1 MNPDGAIVLLGMHR
15 SGTSCL
21 AGMLAALGAQPPG
34 ATVRNWDNARGH
46 FEALDLVRLNEAV
59 LAHSGGHWLKPP
71 QAVRWDPAHATARD
85 ALLAEPDSLLK
96 DPRSLLVLPFW
107 RERGP
112 RLIGIVRHPL
122 AVARSLLAWRQMPL
136 AEGLRLW
143 TAHNRPLL
151 AAHRELG
158 FPLLDFDAEP
168 EAFLAATASAAA
180 AIGLEPDP
188 AALRR
193 AYAAELAHH
202 AGGDCDDAE
211 ALALHA
217 ELAVRC
223 IGSGARRAERGAFP
237 WELLTD
243 PRASPARMRE
253 ALAAA
258 PDPAAIA
265 VPLAAALLKRGRA
278 GEVLALL
285 AGAPRLDPALA
296 DLLAGK
302 ALLALGDAPG
312 AVGRLSRA
320 CSVADAAFEARLLLP
335 QALRRAG
342 LKRDARDALAALV
355 GQALYPHGPL
365 STLAEW
371 AHEDGDD
378 REARGLL
385 VQAITAA
392 PVRRRGRLRTRHAEL
407 LLAAGEPAAAEAELR
422 SSLAEDPSWTRAGD
436 LLARLPHDAQ
446 RP

>member
-1 MNPDGAIVLLGMHR
+1 MNGAILLLGMHR

-21 AGMLAALGAQPPG
+21 AGMLAALGAMPPG

-59 LAHSGGHWLKPP
+59 LSHSDGHWLKAPA
-71 QAVRWDPAHATARD
+71 AVRWEPEHAAARD
-85 ALLAEPDSLLK
+85 ALLAQPDSLLK
-96 DPRSLLVLPFW
+96 DPRSLLTLPFW
-107 RERGP
+107 RERAP
-112 RLIGIVRHPL
+112 RMIGIIRHPL

-151 AAHRELG
+151 AAHEELG

-168 EAFLAATASAAA
+168 EAFLTATARAAA
-180 AIGLEPDP
+180 ALGLEPDP
-188 AALRR
+188 AALRG

-217 ELAVRC
+217 AMAARC
-223 IGSGARRAERGAFP
+223 IGSGAARAGRGDFP

-243 PRASPARMRE
+243 PQPARIRD
-253 ALAAA
+253 ALAKA
-258 PDPAAIA
+258 PDTAAVV
-265 VPLAAALLKRGRA
+265 VPVVASLLKRGRA
-278 GEVLALL
+278 AEALALL
-285 AGAPRLDPALA
+285 GNVPRLDPALA

-302 ALLALGDAPG
+302 ALLALGDAAG
-312 AVGRLSRA
+312 AVERLARA
-320 CSVADAAFEARLLLP
+320 GAAPDAAFEARLLLP

-342 LKRDARDALAALV
+342 RGREAREALAALV
-355 GQALYPHGPL
+355 DQALYPHGPL

-378 REARGLL
+378 GAARTLFA
-385 VQAITAA
+385 QAIGAA
-392 PVRRRGRLRTRHAEL
+392 PIRRRGRLRTRLAEL
-407 LLAAGEPAAAEAELR
+407 LLATGEPAGAEAELR
-422 SSLAEDPSWTRAGD
+422 ASLTEDPAWTRAGE
-436 LLARLPHDAQ
+436 LLARLEGGPR